1 MSRTFQLPIEEI
13 YAPLKAF
20 LAGNSTALIIA
31 PPGAG
36 KTTGIPLALL
46 DAAWLDGQTIIL
58 LEPRRLAARAA
69 AARMAET
76 LGEPVGQ
83 TVGFRVRGENKVSG
97 KTRIE
102 VVTEGIFSRKILDDP
117 SLEDVGCVIFDEF
130 HERSLDA
137 DLGLAFARDAQS
149 VVREDLRLLVMS
161 ATLDG
166 DRVLGLL
173 EGAGRFETQGR
184 SFPIETH
191 YLSRNQSLLM
201 EQDIAKHVARLSAK
215 LEADRAE
222 TMLVFLPGQGEIHRV
237 GRFLDEAKL
246 APHIEVHKLFGAMD
260 FRDQAHTLG
269 RNAPGHPKI
278 VLATAIAETSLT
290 LDRVSMV
297 VDCGMSRLGRF
308 DPARGTMRMVTERVS
323 KASAD
328 QRRGRAGRTQAGDA
342 YRLWDA
348 EQDRALIPFAK
359 PEILETDLSLL
370 ALSLRLWGAKSTE
383 GLALLDHPPKAA
395 MDEAVKLL
403 QALGALDAAG
413 DMTAHGR
420 GIAQL
425 PMAPRLANMLI
436 RAAEAGAAE
445 QGANLAVLLSE
456 NGLGGKSTDLDIR
469 LEALSRDRSPKISQA
484 RTLAQGWARQAQI
497 LVKSQSKQTVSS
509 KFSHHLLAECF
520 PERIAKARGAKTGKP
535 GEFVMANGRGV
546 YVDEHDALA
555 RQPYLAVGDLG
566 GGSNRDRVLLAAA
579 ISEADI
585 LNLFSDRLDRST
597 VLEKTNGRFRAFDQV
612 RLGSVVLSSKPR
624 DTIPAELLLH
634 AEAEEIQQKGL
645 NALNITESVQ
655 SLRARIAFLR
665 AQDEAWPDMSD
676 EALLTTLETWLG
688 PYTAGKSM
696 LGLGGGVISQALY
709 NILDYDQQ
717 RALDKLAPETW
728 RMPTGSHIR
737 IDYDADGGPRLEVRV
752 QELYGTTV
760 HPAIGPGRTPITLAL
775 TSPAHRPIQ
784 ITKDLPAFWDGSWSE
799 VRSEMKGRYPR
810 HVWPENPREA
820 DPTTRAKPRGT

>member
-1 MSRTFQLPIEEI
+1 MLPVEEI

-20 LAGNSTALIIA
+20 LANDTTALIIA

-46 DAAWLDGQTIIL
+46 DAPWLANQRIIL

-83 TVGFRVRGENKVSG
+83 TVGFRVRGESKVSAR
-97 KTRIE
+97 TRIE

-117 SLEDVGCVIFDEF
+117 SLEGVGCVIFDEF

-137 DLGLAFARDAQS
+137 DLGLAFARDAQG
-149 VVREDLRLLVMS
+149 VLRDDLRLLVMS

-173 EGAGRFETQGR
+173 EGAGRFESPGR
-184 SFPIETH
+184 SFPIDTH
-191 YLSRNQSLLM
+191 YLGRNQSLLM
-201 EQDIAKHVARLSAK
+201 EQDVARHVARLSAK
-215 LEADRAE
+215 LSADKAE
-222 TMLVFLPGQGEIHRV
+222 TMLVFLPGQCEIHRV
-237 GRFLDEAKL
+237 ARFLDEIGIAS
-246 APHIEVHKLFGAMD
+246 HIEVHKLFGAMD

-269 RNAPGHPKI
+269 RNVPSHPKI

-290 LDRVSMV
+290 LDSVSMV
-297 VDCGMSRLGRF
+297 IDCGLSRLGRF

-348 EQDRALIPFAK
+348 EQDRSLIPFAK
-359 PEILETDLSLL
+359 PEILETDLSQL

-383 GLALLDHPPKAA
+383 GLALLDHPSKAA

-403 QALGALDAAG
+403 QALGALDNAG
-413 DMTAHGR
+413 DLTAHGKA
-420 GIAQL
+420 IAQL
-425 PMAPRLANMLI
+425 PMAPRLAHMLI
-436 RAAEAGAAE
+436 RAAENGAAE
-445 QGANLAVLLSE
+445 LGANLAVLLSE
-456 NGLGGKSTDLDIR
+456 NGLGGKSTDLDTR
-469 LEALSRDRSPKISQA
+469 LEALSRDRSPKVSQA
-484 RTLAQGWARQAQI
+484 RTLAQGWARQAQA
-497 LVKSQSKQTVSS
+497 LVKSSVNQ
-509 KFSHHLLAECF
+509 KFADKLSHQLLAECF
-520 PERIAKARGAKTGKP
+520 PERIAKARGKA

-566 GGSNRDRVLLAAA
+566 GGSNRDRILLAA
-579 ISEADI
+579 SLSDADI
-585 LNLFSDRLDRST
+585 LSLFADRLDKGI
-597 VLEKTNGRFRAFDQV
+597 VLERNNGRFRAFEQF
-612 RLGSVVLSSKPR
+612 RLGAVVLSSKPL
-624 DTIPAELLLH
+624 DKIPPELLLH

-645 NALNITESVQ
+645 KALNLSEAAQ
-655 SLRARIAFLR
+655 NLRARVAFLKS
-665 AQDEAWPDMSD
+665 QDDSWPDMSD
-676 EALLTTLETWLG
+676 AALLATLESWLG

-696 LGLGGGVISQALY
+696 LTLSGNVISQALN

-728 RMPTGSHIR
+728 RMPTGSSIR
-737 IDYDADGGPRLEVRV
+737 IDSEAEGGPRLEVRV

-760 HPAIGPGRTPITLAL
+760 HPAIGPNRTPITLSL

-784 ITKDLPAFWDGSWSE
+784 ITKDLPAFWNGSWAE

-820 DPTTRAKPRGT
+820 DATTRAKPRGT